1 MRVRH
6 SHRACAVVSAR
17 LAVSVLIRA
26 GPALLVGIAVAGF
39 LWLGLIPVA
48 LRLYAQ
54 RRSLAGSYDSWV
66 VDALLL
72 AMNAA
77 LLVALVKVDGLSP
90 DPPNGRSRLGCGA
103 CRAEGGDEH
112 ASAHIRRSV
121 SERAQ
126 EPTPGS
132 AASAPKMPVRFGGFG
147 LRRRSTREGP
157 K

>member
-1 MRVRH
+1 VRVRH
-6 SHRACAVVSAR
+6 SHRVCAVVSAR
-17 LAVSVLIRA
+17 LAVSVLMRA
-26 GPALLVGIAVAGF
+26 GPALLVGIALAGF

-77 LLVALVKVDGLSP
+77 LLVALVKVDGL
-90 DPPNGRSRLGCGA
+90 G
-103 CRAEGGDEH
+103 
-112 ASAHIRRSV
+112 
-121 SERAQ
+121 
-126 EPTPGS
+126 
-132 AASAPKMPVRFGGFG
+132 
-147 LRRRSTREGP
+147 RRSTREGP